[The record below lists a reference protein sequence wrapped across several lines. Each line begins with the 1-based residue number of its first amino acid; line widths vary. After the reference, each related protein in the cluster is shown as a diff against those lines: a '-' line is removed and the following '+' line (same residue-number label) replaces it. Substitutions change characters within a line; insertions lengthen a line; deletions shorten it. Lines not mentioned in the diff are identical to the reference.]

1 MARRPPLAAAAQHC
15 RLCPAATACV
25 PGGGAAGPLPS
36 QLPGAQCGP
45 CYCMLT
51 RPLLAC
57 SRCLT
62 QVAKKNPR
70 KFPKKLEFRK
80 YDPRVRQHVMFTET
94 KLK

>member
-1 MARRPPLAAAAQHC
+1 MPAAGGRPPSTAASASS
-15 RLCPAATACV
+15 RGLRPRRRSSTAC
-25 PGGGAAGPLPS
+25 LPS
-36 QLPGAQCGP
+36 SHLCGAQCAP
-45 CYCMLT
+45 T
-51 RPLLAC
+51 RPLLSC